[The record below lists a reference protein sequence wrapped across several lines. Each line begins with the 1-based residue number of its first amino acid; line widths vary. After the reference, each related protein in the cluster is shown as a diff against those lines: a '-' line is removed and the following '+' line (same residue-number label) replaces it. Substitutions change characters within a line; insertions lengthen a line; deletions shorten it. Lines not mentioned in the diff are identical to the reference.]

1 VLIVAAS
8 GEVLFANRAAEA
20 PLTEGDGIRIEK
32 FALRASMRAGV
43 AQFQRLI
50 ATAVEGLD
58 AAGGVNCARP
68 AGAASTAE
76 CTGGAAED
84 RVDVVRDRP
93 PRRSRVRSQ
102 SGQRDADRAGKVAR
116 SLSVDRRSEALAACA
131 GCHLTSYR
139 GSPQAEKAP
148 LRSCRP

>member
-1 VLIVAAS
+1 MAAS

-68 AGAASTAE
+68 AGAAPTAE

-84 RVDVVRDRP
+84 RVDVVRDRR
-93 PRRSRVRSQ
+93 PRRNRVRSR
-102 SGQRDADRAGKVAR
+102 SGQRDADRAGPVAI
-116 SLSVDRRSEALAACA
+116 SI
-131 GCHLTSYR
+131 G
-139 GSPQAEKAP
+139 
-148 LRSCRP
+148 